1 MLNLREIN
9 GILIQSF
16 LLKIFLLVIY
26 LIHIYVLFYASLNTQ
41 QNVHNH
47 QTNVLSYNLF
57 IHKSEWD
64 WVLQGHQGA
73 RRGGELR
80 KVIRGR

>member
-16 LLKIFLLVIY
+16 FKNIFACNIFDPY
-26 LIHIYVLFYASLNTQ
+26 ICAVLCIVEHAKRPQLYK
-41 QNVHNH
+41 
-47 QTNVLSYNLF
+47 TNVLSYNLF